1 MDVYRLL
8 ITPDELQ
15 GKVGSVISLL
25 AWGAIP
31 LGSLLAGYL
40 LDAFGSWT
48 TAVMLSAGMILVASA
63 ASLSPAIRRAP
74 SAAASSHTPS
84 P

>member
-1 MDVYRLL
+1 L

-40 LDAFGSWT
+40 LETVGSWT
-48 TAVMLSAGMILVASA
+48 TTVVLSVGMVLVALA
-63 ASLSPAIRRAP
+63 ASMSPAIRRAP
-74 SAAASSHTPS
+74 NAAVPSTTPS